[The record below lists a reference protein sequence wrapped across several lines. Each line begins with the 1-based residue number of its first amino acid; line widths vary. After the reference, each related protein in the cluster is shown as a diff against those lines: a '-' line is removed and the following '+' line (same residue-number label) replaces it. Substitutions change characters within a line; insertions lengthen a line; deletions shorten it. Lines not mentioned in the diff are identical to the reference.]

1 VNKHFRSPGPARLK
15 ARTAVLT
22 VFLAVCAVALFLGG
36 CGLGSGEAPNLTELT
51 WDQAVS
57 LADKAGL
64 SLVKSQEVACFLPA
78 GTVLAQDP
86 LPGVK
91 PPDGTILVTVARNP
105 VPVQIVSLKA
115 SDPDG
120 NGVENNADIKNL
132 TDGNPDTS
140 WSTERYV
147 SPTFAGL
154 GAKRGVG
161 LAFSLAEEATMVE
174 ITYTIGG
181 WRGEVQRVRP
191 NRSPIAIAQLG
202 DTEQVNFA
210 EPLSSGRIWFFELA
224 PFPDGDRYGVTIS
237 EIGFYK

>member
-1 VNKHFRSPGPARLK
+1 VNKHLRSPGSPRRKARL
-15 ARTAVLT
+15 AVFT
-22 VFLAVCAVALFLGG
+22 VLLAGCAVALVVGA
-36 CGLGSGEAPNLTELT
+36 CSLGSGNAPYLTELT
-51 WDQAVS
+51 WDQAAS

-64 SLVKSQEVACFLPA
+64 KLVKSQEVACFLPA

-91 PPDGTILVTVARNP
+91 SPDGTVQVTVAREP
-105 VPVQIVSLKA
+105 VPVQIVSLKP

-120 NGVENNADIKNL
+120 NGIENNADIKNL

-161 LAFSLAEEATMVE
+161 LAFSLAEEATMVK
-174 ITYTIGG
+174 ISCTIGG
-181 WRGEVQRVRP
+181 WRGEVQKLRS

-202 DTEQVNFA
+202 ETEQVNFA
-210 EPLSSGRIWFFELA
+210 EPLSSGRLWFFELA
-224 PFPDGDRYGVTIS
+224 PFPDGDRYGVTIN